1 MNLRAISLVVLP
13 VIALFSLPGCSPGG
27 EAVATRDAE
36 PVIVRRGNG
45 EDPGTLDPARAEG
58 VHAFNVIDDLY
69 EGLLARDAA
78 GNVIAGVAGSWTVSD
93 DGIGIPESEVEKLF
107 TEFYRATNA
116 RASGR
121 EGTGLG
127 LSLVKEILERAHS
140 LRCLLLDHFKQE
152 ISFHINY

>member
-93 DGIGIPESEVEKLF
+93 DGLVYTFRLRDDARWSNGQPVDADHFVAGMRRAASGCFGVS
-107 TEFYRATNA
+107 TRATPTRSWPGWTSCTRIS
-116 RASGR
+116 RA
-121 EGTGLG
+121 
-127 LSLVKEILERAHS
+127 
-140 LRCLLLDHFKQE
+140 
-152 ISFHINY
+152 